1 MEGTDVETGYKDSN
15 ITHDHTFF
23 GNGCR
28 VTWAEGGSPEA
39 CSTRIVSTYDSE
51 DQKNGTYYQYQAASS
66 GSGAAVAVKYTA
78 TPDSFC
84 PLGWQLPYGGTGG
97 DYYDQSRSLKY
108 LMDTYDI
115 ENTEE
120 GRSALRSYPISNI
133 NSGNYHWREG
143 RLYQQQNAFYQWTS
157 QVESE
162 YSAYRLNSSNI
173 ETDGKYSGASL
184 RCVNHFSVPSST
196 ARWQEILRI

>member
-97 DYYDQSRSLKY
+97 DYYDQSRSWKY
-108 LMDTYDI
+108 LFEAYSINGDQSGSNKI
-115 ENTEE
+115 
-120 GRSALRSYPISNI
+120 RSYPLSYIFSGIYNYADGLLRYFGSHGMYWSETIYNGTQTFRFYLQTSN
-133 NSGNYHWREG
+133 NGVDYDNRVRG
-143 RLYQQQNAFYQWTS
+143 QA
-157 QVESE
+157 V
-162 YSAYRLNSSNI
+162 
-173 ETDGKYSGASL
+173 
-184 RCVNHFSVPSST
+184 RCAHRFSVQS
-196 ARWQEILRI
+196 